1 MHASLTTVARR
12 NHNDKEHWIMDI
24 TDISRYIEED
34 AEYVCQTS
42 PPPKQMVV
50 EEAHGCITKMADG
63 KEYLDLISGISV
75 NSVGATN
82 PRVTAAVKAQVDRM
96 MHAMVFGVY
105 VVPVQVEV
113 AKLLAEITGPKLQQT
128 FFCNSG
134 TEANEGALKLARKY
148 TGRKKL
154 ITMERGFHG
163 RTFGSL
169 SVTWREV
176 YRKPYEPLLP
186 MVEFIPFSDI
196 GATEKAIDDETAG
209 VIIEPIQSEGGVR
222 VPDDDYLPRLRELC
236 TARGALLIFDEVQT
250 GLGRTGKW
258 FGGEHWGVW
267 PDVLV
272 LGKAIGGGLPM
283 GAFMSSQEIMST
295 FYQPPKSHITTFG
308 GNAVICAASKAAIS
322 YMMRENLPAKAA
334 ERGDQLMN
342 GLRDLQKR
350 FPAVKDVRGKGLLI
364 GLEMDDAAKTER
376 FVHEAQ
382 ERGVLM
388 GWSMYAEATVR
399 LAPPLVISPDEVDR
413 GLSVLEEAL
422 AAVS

>member
-1 MHASLTTVARR
+1 MHAGLIAVARR
-12 NHNDKEHWIMDI
+12 NHDDKEHWSMDI
-24 TDISRYIEED
+24 TDISRYVEED

-50 EEAHGCITKMADG
+50 EEAHGCIIKMADG

-82 PRVTAAVKAQVDRM
+82 PEVAAAVKTQVDRM

-154 ITMERGFHG
+154 ITTERGFHG

-186 MVEFIPFSDI
+186 EVEFIPFSDI
-196 GATEKAIDDETAG
+196 GAAEKAIDDETAG

-222 VPDDDYLPRLRELC
+222 VPDDHYLPRLRQLC
-236 TARGALLIFDEVQT
+236 TSRGALLIFDEVQT
-250 GLGRTGKW
+250 GLGRTGTW

-267 PDVLV
+267 PDVLA

-342 GLRDLQKR
+342 GLRDLQMR
-350 FPAVKDVRGKGLLI
+350 FPTVKDVRGKGLLI
-364 GLEMDDAAKTER
+364 GLEMDDDARTER

>member
-1 MHASLTTVARR
+1 MDLATMSL
-12 NHNDKEHWIMDI
+12 
-24 TDISRYIEED
+24 YIEED
-34 AEYVCQTS
+34 AEYVCQTA
-42 PPPKQMVV
+42 PPPKRKVV
-50 EEAHGCITKMADG
+50 ESAHGCTVTMADG
-63 KEYLDLISGISV
+63 KEYLDLIAGISV

-82 PRVTAAVKAQVDRM
+82 PEVAAAVKEQIDKLA
-96 MHAMVFGVY
+96 HAMVFGVY
-105 VVPVQVEV
+105 VVPVQVDA
-113 AKLLAEITGPKLQQT
+113 AKLLAQITGPNLQQT
-128 FFCNSG
+128 FFANSG

-176 YRKPYEPLLP
+176 YRKPYEPLVP

-196 GATEKAIDDETAG
+196 EAAEKAIDDETAG

-222 VPDDDYLPRLRELC
+222 VPDDEYMPRLRELC
-236 TARGALLIFDEVQT
+236 TERGALLIFDEVQT

-258 FGGEHWGVW
+258 FCGEHWGVW
-267 PDVLV
+267 PDVLA

-283 GAFMSSQEIMST
+283 GAFMSSREIMST
-295 FYQPPKSHITTFG
+295 FYKPSKSHITTFG
-308 GNAVICAASKAAIS
+308 GNAVVCAASKAAIEF
-322 YMMRENLPAKAA
+322 MIRENLPARAA
-334 ERGDQLMN
+334 ERGQQMMN

-350 FPAVKDVRGKGLLI
+350 FPFIKDVRGKGLLI
-364 GLEMDDAAKTER
+364 GLELDNAARTER
-376 FVHEAQ
+376 FAGEA
-382 ERGVLM
+382 EDRGVFL

-399 LAPPLVISPDEVDR
+399 LAPPLIITPEEIDR
-413 GLSVLEEAL
+413 GLSIIEEAL

>member
-1 MHASLTTVARR
+1 
-12 NHNDKEHWIMDI
+12 MDI
-24 TDISRYIEED
+24 VTISQYIEED
-34 AEYVCQTS
+34 AEYVCQTA
-42 PPPKQMVV
+42 PPPKHTVV
-50 EEAHGCITKMADG
+50 EEAHGCVTKMADG
-63 KEYLDLISGISV
+63 REYLDLIAGISV
-75 NSVGATN
+75 NNVGATN
-82 PRVTAAVKAQVDRM
+82 PEVAAAVKAQVDKM
-96 MHAMVFGVY
+96 MHSMVFGVY

-134 TEANEGALKLARKY
+134 TEAIEGALKLARKY

-154 ITMERGFHG
+154 ITTERGFHG

-186 MVEFIPFSDI
+186 MVEFIPFNDVE
-196 GATEKAIDDETAG
+196 AAERAIDKETAG

-222 VPDDDYLPRLRELC
+222 VPDDDYLPRLRGLC
-236 TARGALLIFDEVQT
+236 TERGALLIFDEVQT
-250 GLGRTGKW
+250 GFGRTGKW
-258 FGGEHWGVW
+258 FGGEQWGVW
-267 PDVLV
+267 PDVLA

-283 GAFMSSQEIMST
+283 GAFMSSQDIMST
-295 FYQPPKSHITTFG
+295 FYKPSKSHITTFG

-322 YMMRENLPAKAA
+322 FMIRENLPAKAA
-334 ERGDQLMN
+334 ERGEQFMN
-342 GLRDLQKR
+342 GLRALQDR
-350 FPAVKDVRGKGLLI
+350 FPIVKDVRGKGLLI
-364 GLEMDDAAKTER
+364 GLELVDPATTEQ

-399 LAPPLVISPDEVDR
+399 LAPPLIISAEEVDR
-413 GLSVLEEAL
+413 GLSILEAAL
-422 AAVS
+422 AAVSQ

>member
-1 MHASLTTVARR
+1 MDATT
-12 NHNDKEHWIMDI
+12 
-24 TDISRYIEED
+24 ISQYIEED
-34 AEYVCQTS
+34 AEYVCPTS

-63 KEYLDLISGISV
+63 REYLDLIAGISV

-82 PRVTAAVKAQVDRM
+82 PEVAAAIKAQVDKM
-96 MHAMVFGVY
+96 MHSMVFGVY

-113 AKLLAEITGPKLQQT
+113 AKLLSEITGPNLQHT

-134 TEANEGALKLARKY
+134 TEAIEGALKLARKY

-176 YRKPYEPLLP
+176 YREPYEPLLP
-186 MVEFIPFSDI
+186 MVEFIPFSDVE
-196 GATEKAIDDETAG
+196 AAERAIDDETAG

-222 VPDDDYLPRLRELC
+222 VPDDDYLPRLRQLC
-236 TARGALLIFDEVQT
+236 TERGALLIFDEVQT
-250 GLGRTGKW
+250 GFGRTGKW
-258 FGGEHWGVW
+258 FCGEHWGVW
-267 PDVLV
+267 PDVLA

-295 FYQPPKSHITTFG
+295 FYKPPLSHITTFG
-308 GNAVICAASKAAIS
+308 GNAVICAASRAAIS
-322 YMMRENLPAKAA
+322 YMIRENLPDKAV
-334 ERGDQLMN
+334 ERGEQLMD

-350 FPAVKDVRGKGLLI
+350 FPVVKDVRGKGLLI
-364 GLEMDDAAKTER
+364 GLELEDAATTEQ
-376 FVHEAQ
+376 FVHDAQ

-399 LAPPLVISPDEVDR
+399 LAPPLVISPEEVDR
-413 GLSVLEEAL
+413 GLSVLREAL
-422 AAVS
+422 AAVSQ